1 MKRQLLYLIF
11 AIILILTGCSTSKK
25 TGEFRDVARDNS
37 IEKEKQ
43 TYNNV
48 DNQKSEQKASE
59 KIEQGKANG
68 EVNDLTIEESA
79 LPESV
84 NKDKTRMTIY
94 DIEDGYI
101 EVDYNPN
108 LPHHSYD
115 WSNLENINGYKYYKA
130 EDGRISTFGIDV
142 SKYQGEINWDLV
154 KGSGVEFVIIRM
166 GYRGYGNGQLVV
178 DEMFHENISAAL
190 NAGLGVGVYIFSQAI
205 SEEEAIEEA
214 EFVVQNI
221 RDYEITYPVVFDTEE
236 IKYDDART
244 DDLSIDKLTDIT
256 IAFCEKLKQLGH
268 EPYIYANG
276 KWLTTKL
283 NLELL
288 TEYNLWYADYQERPL
303 YPYEFKMWQYS
314 EKGTIPGI
322 KGPVDLNIFFND

>member
-1 MKRQLLYLIF
+1 
-11 AIILILTGCSTSKK
+11 
-25 TGEFRDVARDNS
+25 
-37 IEKEKQ
+37 
-43 TYNNV
+43 
-48 DNQKSEQKASE
+48 
-59 KIEQGKANG
+59 
-68 EVNDLTIEESA
+68 
-79 LPESV
+79 
-84 NKDKTRMTIY
+84 MTIY

-221 RDYEITYPVVFDTEE
+221 REYEITYPVVPAVAYTIPRIATVGVPAYIADESDE
-236 IKYDDART
+236 YEVHQIRYGNSYSLELKN
-244 DDLSIDKLTDIT
+244 DLTAEAKVIVDRDLQIVG
-256 IAFCEKLKQLGH
+256 AE
-268 EPYIYANG
+268 IYAADAENVANMFAFIIN
-276 KWLTTKL
+276 KKITLEELDYMIYAFPSSSSVCLYKL
-283 NLELL
+283 HNIH
-288 TEYNLWYADYQERPL
+288 Y
-303 YPYEFKMWQYS
+303 
-314 EKGTIPGI
+314 
-322 KGPVDLNIFFND
+322 DL